1 MIFKSLDTDPLIPS
15 TDPDLKHWCVVP
27 NWLICTLTY
36 CTCPTLEIDVLYT
49 VGWFQRQAPLC
60 ANFTIRICPMLRIL
74 FARRYLQF
82 SSSKFCTQFC
92 ANIGSNLQTLFSATS
107 VVSAVDRLS
116 KKSAYVTTFA
126 SIFVLVY
133 NLLKKGI
140 V

>member
-1 MIFKSLDTDPLIPS
+1 MIFKSLDTDPLIPN
-15 TDPDLKHWCVVP
+15 TDPDLKHWYVKYP
-27 NWLICTLTY
+27 IGSFAPWL
-36 CTCPTLEIDVLYT
+36 TCPTLEIDVLYT